1 MKCLV
6 NVPLKRLLTILTAVL
21 FLLLSPRAM
30 AQTMTVEGVVYDKDH
45 AVIPG
50 VSVMIRTIR
59 ITSLLPDLTER
70 IP

>member
-45 AVIPG
+45 RLCLG
-50 VSVMIRTIR
+50 SGMII
-59 ITSLLPDLTER
+59 DEEK
-70 IP
+70 